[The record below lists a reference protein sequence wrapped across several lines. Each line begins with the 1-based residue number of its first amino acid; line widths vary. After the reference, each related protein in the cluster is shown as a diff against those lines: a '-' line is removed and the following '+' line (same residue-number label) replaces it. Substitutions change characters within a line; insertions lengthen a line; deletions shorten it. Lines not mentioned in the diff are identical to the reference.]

1 VSFLDWLK
9 TVLSVGSADN
19 RPLDFPPSHLKAEW
33 DEIEGYIIRYKNDR
47 AELLKRDAEFGRGDD
62 EKKSLF
68 TPVPLAAE
76 MARLS
81 SQLLFSAEPKFV
93 NEQQEK
99 VTERV
104 VEANGPGEFFLD
116 AGEHVAV
123 QGYGGLRVIRDGE
136 ISDVPLVTHV
146 PANRT
151 IFRIRHGRFVTGGYV
166 VIERRPDP
174 FRDEVYRLVEDHKPG
189 RIERAL
195 YKGNRTSLG
204 ATIPH
209 ARWLEEFSG
218 LPESTDTRMD
228 APTLY
233 RWNNVPGGWSD
244 LARLDS
250 LFDLLN
256 EAESTG
262 KEKLRKSAPIVFAD
276 RKLAD
281 KQGRVN
287 LQGVILTGG
296 TTLPA
301 DQGLAKTVE
310 TAERRMDAEAH
321 KLYVAHLRDSI
332 LMYGGYSLASWGLD
346 DGGSADSGKAL
357 RLRQQRTLLTKAGK
371 ERSARAAIT
380 AAFAAACCWSEKAR
394 DPKAYRPDLQLGD
407 GLPRDP
413 VEDAQVIATLDGAE
427 VVSDEQ
433 ALRFLHPE
441 WGQKQIDE
449 ELERLEKEKE
459 AAAPPGFAIGG
470 FGRDPRQGGG
480 NQDQTGEGGDE

>member
-1 VSFLDWLK
+1 MSFIDWLK
-9 TVLSVGSADN
+9 TVLSVGAADN
-19 RPLDFPPSHLKAEW
+19 RPLDFPPAHLKSEW
-33 DEIEGYIIRYKNDR
+33 DEIEGYILRYKNDR
-47 AELLKRDAEFGRGDD
+47 AELLKRDAEFRNGGD
-62 EKKSLF
+62 EKKALF

-93 NEQQEK
+93 NEKQEA

-104 VEANGPGEFFLD
+104 VEANDPGEFFLD
-116 AGEHVAV
+116 SGEHVAV
-123 QGYGGLRVIRDGE
+123 QGYGGLRVIRDKE
-136 ISDVPLVTHV
+136 VSDVPLVTHV
-146 PANRT
+146 AANRC

-174 FRDEVYRLVEDHKPG
+174 FRDEVYRLVEDHRPG

-204 ATIPH
+204 STIPR
-209 ARWLEEFSG
+209 ARWLEEFAG
-218 LPESTDTRMD
+218 LLESTDTRMD

-256 EAESTG
+256 EAESIG
-262 KEKLRKSAPIVFAD
+262 KDKLRKSVPIVFAD

-281 KQGRVN
+281 R
-287 LQGVILTGG
+287 QGVVNTRGVVLTGSNFTRAG
-296 TTLPA
+296 
-301 DQGLAKTVE
+301 DEGLAKSVE
-310 TAERRMDAEAH
+310 VVERELAAESH

-371 ERSARAAIT
+371 DRSARAAIT
-380 AAFAAACCWSEKAR
+380 AAFAAACCWSENAA
-394 DPKAYRPDLQLGD
+394 DPKPYRPDLQLGD

-413 VEDAQVIATLDGAE
+413 VEDAQVVATLKSAE
-427 VVSDEQ
+427 MISDEQ
-433 ALRFLHPE
+433 ALRKLYPE
-441 WGQKQIDE
+441 WDQKAIDA
-449 ELERLEKEKE
+449 ELERLDKEREKN
-459 AAAPPGFAIGG
+459 APPVFGG
-470 FGRDPRQGGG
+470 FNTPPQDDQDP
-480 NQDQTGEGGDE
+480 EEEE

>member
-1 VSFLDWLK
+1 MSFLDWLK
-9 TVLSVGSADN
+9 TVLSVGAADN
-19 RPLDFPPSHLKAEW
+19 RPLDFPPSHLKVEW
-33 DEIEGYIIRYKNDR
+33 ERIEGYVLRYENDR
-47 AELLKRDAEFGRGDD
+47 AELLKRDAEFKGADD
-62 EKKSLF
+62 EKKGLF

-81 SQLLFSAEPKFV
+81 AQLLFSAEPKFV
-93 NEQQEK
+93 NEAQEK

-104 VEANGPGEFFLD
+104 VEANDPGEFFLD

-123 QGYGGLRVIRDGE
+123 QGYGGLRVIRDE
-136 ISDVPLVTHV
+136 AVADVPLVTHV
-146 PANRT
+146 AANRC
-151 IFRIRHGRFVTGGYV
+151 IFRVRHGRFVTGGYV

-204 ATIPH
+204 SIVPP
-209 ARWLEEFSG
+209 ARWLEEFSS
-218 LPESTDTRMD
+218 LPENTDTRMD

-233 RWNNVPGGWSD
+233 RWNNVPGSWSD

-250 LFDLLN
+250 LFDRLN
-256 EAESTG
+256 EAESIG
-262 KEKLRKSAPIVFAD
+262 VDKLRKSVPVVVAD

-281 KQGRVN
+281 KQGRVK
-287 LQGVILTGG
+287 LHGVIFTGG
-296 TTLPA
+296 SSQVA
-301 DQGLAKTVE
+301 GEGVAKTVE
-310 TAERRMDAEAH
+310 TIQRELDAESH
-321 KLYVAHLRDSI
+321 KAYVSHLRDSI

-380 AAFAAACCWSEKAR
+380 AAFAAACAWSEYAR
-394 DPKAYRPDLQLGD
+394 DPKPYRPDLQLGD

-413 VEDAQVIATLDGAE
+413 VEDAQVIGVKRGAE
-427 VVSDEQ
+427 VVSVEQ
-433 ALRFLHPE
+433 GLRELHPE
-441 WGQKQIDE
+441 WTQKQIDE
-449 ELERLEKEKE
+449 EIERLEEEKANLVPPSFAE
-459 AAAPPGFAIGG
+459 FNPNVKPPGKD
-470 FGRDPRQGGG
+470 DP
-480 NQDQTGEGGDE
+480 DPEEEE